1 MDYSKIPYEL
11 RDLDQWVCCW
21 DSSKV
26 PMRAGVKQGASTVDP
41 ASWSS
46 FDQACA
52 AVDAEVYDYIGFVFN
67 DNHIVGIDI
76 DTGYEDGLLTPL
88 CVDIIKSCR
97 SYTEKSRSGRGVHIF
112 VKGDLPFPGKNNQRG
127 VEIYKDKRYFV
138 TTGKQ
143 ICFADL
149 IENQAGID
157 YVLDKYF
164 QETPKPAREALK
176 FESLSKSTKIYTP
189 KHEKP
194 KKGAFRVSPEYPEIS
209 KGNRH
214 LSMLSIAGQLW
225 KQGYVVGE
233 LYKQL
238 CKINQESCKPPL
250 TQREIE
256 SICTSIQKYE
266 R

>member
-11 RDLDQWVCCW
+11 RKLDQWVCSW
-21 DSSKV
+21 ENSKI
-26 PMRAGVKQGASTVDP
+26 PMRAFERAGASSVDP
-41 ASWSS
+41 ATWSS
-46 FDQACA
+46 FDKACA

-67 DNHIVGIDI
+67 NNGIVGIDI
-76 DTGYEDGLLTPL
+76 DCGYEDGLLTPL
-88 CVDIIKSCR
+88 CVDIIKACR
-97 SYTEKSRSGRGVHIF
+97 SYTERSKSGRGVHIF
-112 VKGDLPFPGKNNQRG
+112 VKGSLPFPGKNNMDG
-127 VEIYKDKRYFV
+127 VEIYQSKRYFV
-138 TTGKQ
+138 TTGRQ
-143 ICFADL
+143 ICFSEI
-149 IENQAGID
+149 IENQAGIQ

-164 QETPKPAREALK
+164 QEPPKQTRQGLK
-176 FESLSKSTKIYTP
+176 IDSLSKSTKIYTP
-189 KHEKP
+189 EHQKP
-194 KKGAFRVSPEYPEIS
+194 KKGAFRVSPDYPEIS